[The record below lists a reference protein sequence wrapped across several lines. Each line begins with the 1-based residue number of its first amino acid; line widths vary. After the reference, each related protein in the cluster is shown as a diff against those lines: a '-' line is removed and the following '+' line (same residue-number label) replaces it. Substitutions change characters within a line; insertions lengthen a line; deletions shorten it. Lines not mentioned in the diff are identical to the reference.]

1 MTRSKA
7 QLSKHLTNFQVS
19 NSFSDKEVAEML
31 QTTSLT
37 VFRIKK
43 GLVEWISE
51 INQYLLNEMGIEFKM
66 KKLVDGILIYTEDN
80 NET

>member
-7 QLSKHLTNFQVS
+7 QLSKQLINFQVS

-43 GLVEWISE
+43 GLVEWIDFK
-51 INQYLLNEMGIEFKM
+51 LLKRLIMLMGE
-66 KKLVDGILIYTEDN
+66 
-80 NET
+80 

>member
-43 GLVEWISE
+43 GLVEWIDFK
-51 INQYLLNEMGIEFKM
+51 LLKRLIMLMGE
-66 KKLVDGILIYTEDN
+66 
-80 NET
+80 

>member
-1 MTRSKA
+1 MTAEDTSICVSVLLMIGGEEVTRTRA
-7 QLSKHLTNFQVS
+7 QLRKQLTNFQES

-43 GLVEWISE
+43 GLVEWVDFK
-51 INQYLLNEMGIEFKM
+51 LLKRLTMLMGE
-66 KKLVDGILIYTEDN
+66 
-80 NET
+80 

>member
-7 QLSKHLTNFQVS
+7 QLSKQLTNFQVS

-37 VFRIKK
+37 VFRLKK
-43 GLVEWISE
+43 GLVEWI
-51 INQYLLNEMGIEFKM
+51 EFKLLKRLTM
-66 KKLVDGILIYTEDN
+66 LMGE
-80 NET
+80 